1 MSKKFNWKAALL
13 AVSMTIMLILASC
26 ATPTPEVIK
35 EVVTQVVEVEKE
47 VTRVVEGTPIVETVV
62 ETQVVEKEVT
72 KVVEQEVTRVVE
84 KEVAAAKE
92 QVLRIITG
100 SSGEASFNFNGLMM
114 GSDFHNWK
122 PMLFVPPLYFDKDL
136 KLQPG
141 AFESWEPN
149 DDATVWTFKI
159 DARAKWSDGTPV
171 TATDFKLSW
180 EACVDPNTPT
190 GRVTG
195 YLGNVEGFAEA
206 REEGAPHDVSGLE
219 VLDDRTLQVTL
230 VNPDPAFHWRIAT
243 THLNAVKG
251 EHYWEYG
258 SDGWDEYWLP
268 ENNPVYNGPFI
279 LTQFD
284 PDLRTATLEPNPHW
298 WMDEGP
304 YLDKITF
311 IFVTDQQ
318 TMAAMLLNDQ
328 ADATLAKL
336 GPEMADKLPDMFRP
350 IKSFGFNVFW
360 LDQAAEPTNDP
371 NVRKALALSVDWD
384 AVFEATFLM
393 GTGQPTKQII
403 DPDLPC
409 LDKENAW
416 YDYDPE
422 AAKAALA
429 ASSYGSAEALPKL
442 RITPRGSDVYNNRAL
457 EAAMEYWRD
466 NLGITN
472 IEFRQAPDEFGE
484 ENIDLIN
491 LSRDDVV
498 IRFPDSAFYMWTAAH
513 SAGPVASGG
522 LLGGYVNPE
531 IDALLDEAL
540 TIDPDDPRRCELA
553 LKAQELYMNDYLVL
567 PFGKKIM
574 SLNARDYVKNY
585 FKGPDVGVIEPWK
598 TKLEK

>member
-1 MSKKFNWKAALL
+1 VNKKFDWKTALS
-13 AVSMTIMLILASC
+13 VVTVTIVLILVSC
-26 ATPTPEVIK
+26 AQPTPEV
-35 EVVTQVVEVEKE
+35 VTEIVQETIIVEGTPQMVEVEVE
-47 VTRVVEGTPIVETVV
+47 VTRVVEEEG
-62 ETQVVEKEVT
+62 
-72 KVVEQEVTRVVE
+72 
-84 KEVAAAKE
+84 E

-114 GSDFHNWK
+114 GSDFEKWK
-122 PMLFVPPLYFDKDL
+122 PMLYVPPLYFDKDL

-141 AFESWEPN
+141 TFESWESN
-149 DDATVWTFKI
+149 EDKTVWTFKI
-159 DARAKWSDGTPV
+159 DPRAVWSDGTPI

-190 GRVTG
+190 GRVAG
-195 YLGNVEGFAEA
+195 YLGNVEGFDAA
-206 REEGAPHDVSGLE
+206 REEGAPPDVSGLK

-230 VNPDPAFHWRIAT
+230 VKPDPAFHWRIAT
-243 THLNAVKG
+243 CHLNAVKG
-251 EHYWEYG
+251 EQYWEYG
-258 SDGWDEYWLP
+258 SDGWDEWWLP
-268 ENNPVYNGPFI
+268 ENNPVYSGPFI
-279 LTQFD
+279 MTQYD
-284 PDLRTATLEPNPHW
+284 PDLQTATLEPNPNW

-328 ADATLAKL
+328 ADATIAPL
-336 GPEMADKLPDMFRP
+336 GPEMKGRLPDMFRP

-393 GTGQPTKQII
+393 GTGIPTKQII

-409 LDKENAW
+409 LDTENSW

-422 AAKAALA
+422 AAQAALA
-429 ASSYGSAEALPKL
+429 ASSYGSAENLPKL

-472 IEFRQAPDEFGE
+472 IEFKQQPDEFGE
-484 ENIDLIN
+484 ENIDKIN

-513 SAGPVASGG
+513 SQGPVASGG

-531 IDALLDEAL
+531 IDAYLDEAL
-540 TIDPDDPRRCELA
+540 TLSPDDPRRCELA
-553 LKAQELYMNDYLVL
+553 LAAQELYMNDYLVL
-567 PFGKKIM
+567 PFGKLVM
-574 SLNARDYVKNY
+574 SINARDYVKNY

-598 TKLEK
+598 IKIEK

>member
-1 MSKKFNWKAALL
+1 
-13 AVSMTIMLILASC
+13 MLY
-26 ATPTPEVIK
+26 
-35 EVVTQVVEVEKE
+35 
-47 VTRVVEGTPIVETVV
+47 
-62 ETQVVEKEVT
+62 
-72 KVVEQEVTRVVE
+72 
-84 KEVAAAKE
+84 
-92 QVLRIITG
+92 
-100 SSGEASFNFNGLMM
+100 
-114 GSDFHNWK
+114 
-122 PMLFVPPLYFDKDL
+122 VPPLYFDVDL
-136 KLQPG
+136 NLKPG
-141 AFESWEPN
+141 TFESWESN

-159 DARAKWSDGTPV
+159 DPRAVWSDGTPI

-180 EACVDPNTPT
+180 EAQTDPDTSYT
-190 GRVTG
+190 GRIKG
-195 YLGNVEGFAEA
+195 YLGNVEGFWTA
-206 REEGAPHDVSGLE
+206 REAGGHADVSGLK
-219 VLDDRTLQVTL
+219 VLDDRTLQATL
-230 VNPDPAFHWRIAT
+230 ETPDPAFHWRIAT
-243 THLNAVKG
+243 THMNAVKG

-258 SDGWDEYWLP
+258 SDGWAEFWLP
-268 ENNPVYNGPFI
+268 EANPVYSGPFI
-279 LTQFD
+279 LTQYD
-284 PDLRTATLEPNPHW
+284 PDLQTATLEPNPHW

-336 GPEMADKLPDMFRP
+336 GPEMADRLPDMFRP
-350 IKSFGFNVFW
+350 IKSFGFNTFW
-360 LDQAAEPTNDP
+360 LDQAVEPTNDK

-409 LDKENAW
+409 KDEDASW
-416 YDYDPE
+416 YEYDPE
-422 AAKAALA
+422 AARAALA
-429 ASSYGSAEALPKL
+429 ASSYGSAENLPKL

-472 IEFRQAPDEFGE
+472 IEFRQKPDEFGE

-513 SAGPVASGG
+513 SAGGVASGG

-531 IDALLDEAL
+531 IDAYLDEAL
-540 TIDPDDPRRCELA
+540 TLSPDDPRRCELSLA
-553 LKAQELYMNDYLVL
+553 AQELFMNDYLAL
-567 PFGKKIM
+567 TFGKKIM

-598 TKLEK
+598 IKLEK

>member
-1 MSKKFNWKAALL
+1 MSKRLL
-13 AVSMTIMLILASC
+13 ATIGLTTLISLVLIATSC
-26 ATPTPEVIK
+26 GAAATP
-35 EVVTQVVEVEKE
+35 
-47 VTRVVEGTPIVETVV
+47 
-62 ETQVVEKEVT
+62 QVVEKEVT
-72 KVVEQEVTRVVE
+72 VEKKVVETVIVE
-84 KEVAAAKE
+84 KEVAVEKKVVETVIVEKEVPAKKE
-92 QVLRIITG
+92 QVLRVITG
-100 SSGEASFNFNGLMM
+100 SSGAASFNFNGLIM

-136 KLQPG
+136 KLKPG
-141 AFESWEPN
+141 TFESWESN

-180 EACVDPNTPT
+180 EADIDPSTPT

-195 YLGNVEGFAEA
+195 YLGNVEGFAAA
-206 REEGAPHDVSGLE
+206 REEGAPHDVSGLK

-230 VNPDPAFHWRIAT
+230 VKPDPAFHWRIAT
-243 THLNAVKG
+243 THLSAVKG
-251 EHYWEYG
+251 EQYWE
-258 SDGWDEYWLP
+258 SSWDEFWLP
-268 ENNPVYNGPFI
+268 ENHPVYNGPFI
-279 LTQFD
+279 LSAYD
-284 PDLRTATLEPNPHW
+284 PDLQTAEMVPNPNW

-328 ADATLAKL
+328 ADVTLAKL
-336 GPEMADKLPDMFRP
+336 GPEMVSRLPDMFRP

-360 LDQAAEPTNDP
+360 LNQATEPTNDI

-384 AVFEATFLM
+384 AVFKATFLM
-393 GTGQPTKQII
+393 GTGIPTKQII

-409 LDKENAW
+409 KVEDAAW
-416 YDYDPE
+416 YKYDPE
-422 AAKAALA
+422 AAQAALA
-429 ASSYGSAEALPKL
+429 ASTYGSAENLPKL
-442 RITPRGSDVYNNRAL
+442 RITPRGSNVYNNRAL
-457 EAAMEYWRD
+457 EAAMGFWRE

-472 IEFRQAPDEFGE
+472 IEFKQKPDEFGE
-484 ENIDLIN
+484 ENLNKIN

-531 IDALLDEAL
+531 IDAYLDEAL
-540 TIDPDDPRRCELA
+540 TLDPDDPRRCELA
-553 LKAQELYMNDYLVL
+553 LKAQELFMEDYVVL
-567 PFGKKIM
+567 PFGKNIM
-574 SLNARDYVKNY
+574 TINARDYVKDY

-598 TKLEK
+598 IKIEK

>member
-1 MSKKFNWKAALL
+1 MRKKLNWQAALL
-13 AVSMTIMLILASC
+13 AVATTIVLILTSC
-26 ATPTPEVIK
+26 ATPTPEVIEK
-35 EVVTQVVEVEKE
+35 IVTQVVQETVKE
-47 VTRVVEGTPIVETVV
+47 TVIVEGTP
-62 ETQVVEKEVT
+62 QVIEKEVT
-72 KVVEQEVTRVVE
+72 KIVE
-84 KEVAAAKE
+84 KEVPAEKE

-100 SSGEASFNFNGLMM
+100 SSGSASFNFDGLRM

-141 AFESWEPN
+141 TFESWESN
-149 DDATVWTFKI
+149 DDSTVWTFKI
-159 DARAKWSDGTPV
+159 DARAKWSDGSPI

-180 EACVDPNTPT
+180 EACIDPNTPT
-190 GRVTG
+190 GRVRG
-195 YLGNVEGFAEA
+195 YLGNVEGFADA
-206 REEGAPHDVSGLE
+206 QVEGGPHDVPGLK
-219 VLDDRTLQVTL
+219 VLDDRTIQVTL
-230 VNPDPAFHWRIAT
+230 VNPDPALHWRIAT
-243 THLNAVKG
+243 THMNPVKA
-251 EHYWEYG
+251 EQYATY
-258 SDGWDEYWLP
+258 GWDEFWLP
-268 ENNPVYNGPFI
+268 ENNPVYSGPFI
-279 LTQFD
+279 MTQYD
-284 PDLRTATLEPNPHW
+284 PDLQTATFEPNPHW

-328 ADATLAKL
+328 ADATLAML
-336 GPEMADKLPDMFRP
+336 GPEMVDRLPDMFRT

-393 GTGQPTKQII
+393 GTGKPTKQII

-409 LDKENAW
+409 KVEDASW
-416 YDYDPE
+416 YEYDPE

-429 ASSYGSAEALPKL
+429 ASSYGSAENLPKL
-442 RITPRGSDVYNNRAL
+442 RVTPRGSDVYNNRAL
-457 EAAMEYWRD
+457 EAAMEFWRD

-472 IEFRQAPDEFGE
+472 LEFKQAPDEFGE

-513 SAGPVASGG
+513 STGPVASGG
-522 LLGGYVNPE
+522 LLGAYVNPE
-531 IDALLDEAL
+531 IDAYLDEAL
-540 TIDPDDPRRCELA
+540 TLSPDDPRRCELA
-553 LKAQELYMNDYLVL
+553 LKAQELFMNDYLVL
-567 PFGKKIM
+567 PFGKRVASI
-574 SLNARDYVKNY
+574 NARDYVKNY

-598 TKLEK
+598 IKIER

>member
-360 LDQAAEPTNDP
+360 L
-371 NVRKALALSVDWD
+371 
-384 AVFEATFLM
+384 
-393 GTGQPTKQII
+393 TKQII

>member
-1 MSKKFNWKAALL
+1 MGEKFNRKAAFL
-13 AVSMTIMLILASC
+13 AVTMTIVLILASC
-26 ATPTPEVIK
+26 APTPEVVK
-35 EVVTQVVEVEKE
+35 EVVKETVVVEKEVEVEVTKVVEVEVEKE
-47 VTRVVEGTPIVETVV
+47 V
-62 ETQVVEKEVT
+62 VVEKEVPA
-72 KVVEQEVTRVVE
+72 E
-84 KEVAAAKE
+84 KE

-122 PMLFVPPLYFDKDL
+122 PMLYVPPLYFDEDL

-141 AFESWEPN
+141 TFESWESN
-149 DDATVWTFKI
+149 DDATVWTFKV
-159 DARAKWSDGTPV
+159 DARAKWSDGSPV

-195 YLGNVEGFAEA
+195 YLGNVEGFDAA
-206 REEGAPHDVSGLE
+206 REEGAPHDVSGLK

-230 VNPDPAFHWRIAT
+230 VKPDPAFHWRIAT

-251 EHYWEYG
+251 EHYWE
-258 SDGWDEYWLP
+258 STWDEYWLP

-279 LTQFD
+279 LSKYD
-284 PDLRTATLEPNPHW
+284 PDLQTAELVPNPNW
-298 WMDEGP
+298 WMDEDP
-304 YLDKITF
+304 YLAKITF

-328 ADATLAKL
+328 ADLTLAPL
-336 GPEMADKLPDMFRP
+336 GPEMVDRLPDMFRP

-393 GTGQPTKQII
+393 GTGMPTKQII

-409 LDKENAW
+409 LDKEASW

-429 ASSYGSAEALPKL
+429 ASTYGSAENLPKL

-457 EAAMEYWRD
+457 EAAMGFWRE

-472 IEFRQAPDEFGE
+472 IEFKQKPDEFGE
-484 ENIDLIN
+484 ENIDKIN

-513 SAGPVASGG
+513 STGPVASGG

-540 TIDPDDPRRCELA
+540 TLSPDDPRRCELA
-553 LKAQELYMNDYLVL
+553 LEAQELFMNDYLVL
-567 PFGKKIM
+567 PFGKLVM
-574 SLNARDYVKNY
+574 SINARDYVKNY
-585 FKGPDVGVIEPWK
+585 FKGPDVGVIEPWNI
-598 TKLEK
+598 KLEK